1 MMKNLFTFLL
11 LTVSF
16 ALFAQNVVN
25 ITYVTVPRQDSET
38 FLELHKKFTNL
49 SLGEE
54 RVLVNSG
61 MFAHAF
67 AGDYTYAI
75 YDFYNS
81 AEDLVINADISNKI
95 LDQNIKAMK
104 LDEEAQAK
112 MQEEYMSYLG
122 MYIEGHS
129 DQIRTFEGLEK
140 LGFESEGMDWSTK
153 KVVVLSKYSTKW
165 GGNKD
170 FTEGLISGS
179 LKDNKDS
186 GKTVAMYASRH
197 LYGTGMDWHSYMFY
211 ETWSDF
217 AAFEESSYGGSM
229 DEAANKYWSSVTSH
243 EDEILMWIGGIDE
256 KTKLFYY
263 AK

>member
-1 MMKNLFTFLL
+1 MKKFITFLFL
-11 LTVSF
+11 IVSCV
-16 ALFAQNVVN
+16 LVAQNIVN

-49 SLGEE
+49 SLGED
-54 RVLVNSG
+54 RKIVNSG

-75 YDFYNS
+75 YDFYQT
-81 AEDLVINADISNKI
+81 AEDLVKDSDISNKI
-95 LDQNIKAMK
+95 LGDNIKAMN
-104 LDEEAQAK
+104 LDEKAQAK
-112 MQEEYMSYLG
+112 MQKDYMAYLG
-122 MYIEGHS
+122 MFIEGHS
-129 DQIRTFEGLEK
+129 DQVRTFEGLEK
-140 LGFESEGMDWSTK
+140 LGFVSENMDWSTK

-165 GGNKD
+165 GTNND

-179 LKDNKDS
+179 LKDNKES
-186 GKTVAMYASRH
+186 GKTLAMYASRH
-197 LYGTGMDWHSYMFY
+197 LYGSGMDWHSYMFY

-217 AAFEESSYGGSM
+217 AAFEESNYGAAM
-229 DEAANKYWSSVTSH
+229 DEDAIKYWSSVSSH

>member
-81 AEDLVINADISNKI
+81 AEDLVIDADISNKI

-140 LGFESEGMDWSTK
+140 LGFESESMDWSTK

-165 GGNKD
+165 GG
-170 FTEGLISGS
+170 I
-179 LKDNKDS
+179 
-186 GKTVAMYASRH
+186 KTLQKV
-197 LYGTGMDWHSYMFY
+197 
-211 ETWSDF
+211 
-217 AAFEESSYGGSM
+217 
-229 DEAANKYWSSVTSH
+229 
-243 EDEILMWIGGIDE
+243 
-256 KTKLFYY
+256 
-263 AK
+263 